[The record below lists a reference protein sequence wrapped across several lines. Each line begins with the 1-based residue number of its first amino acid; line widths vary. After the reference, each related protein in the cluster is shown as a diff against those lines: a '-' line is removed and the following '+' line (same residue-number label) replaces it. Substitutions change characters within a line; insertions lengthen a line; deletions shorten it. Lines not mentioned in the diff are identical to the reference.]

1 MRANHIY
8 GKIAELV
15 NGFSINFY
23 YLRYFYPKCS
33 KCFKCLILIIR
44 FLRKK
49 FFVLKFLFI
58 EVIHSIYL
66 ILAQYAPALLL
77 MYYNTQKSKATHN
90 T

>member
-1 MRANHIY
+1 MSYPNY
-8 GKIAELV
+8 S
-15 NGFSINFY
+15 FS
-23 YLRYFYPKCS
+23 
-33 KCFKCLILIIR
+33 
-44 FLRKK
+44 KK
-49 FFVLKFLFI
+49 KVFVLKFLFI